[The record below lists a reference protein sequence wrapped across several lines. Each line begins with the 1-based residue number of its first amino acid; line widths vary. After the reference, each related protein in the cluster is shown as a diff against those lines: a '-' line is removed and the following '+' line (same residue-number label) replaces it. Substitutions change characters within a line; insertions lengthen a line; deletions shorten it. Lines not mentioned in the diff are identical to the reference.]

1 MTMKNAF
8 GDTFRSLRVRNFRL
22 FFVGQFISM
31 TGTWMTMVAQTLLAL
46 DLGASGITLGLLAA
60 CQFGPVLLAGPL
72 AGAVADRV
80 DKRRLLLLVQTGAM
94 LQSAVLGL
102 VVLTGNASI
111 GLIFVLA
118 SIQGVLTAFDN
129 PVRRS
134 FVVEMVPIADVANAV
149 SLNSTIMTG
158 SRVVGPALAGVAIA
172 TIGYA
177 WCFLLDAASYV
188 AVIAGILV
196 MRSSELFRSAPTPRA
211 KGQIRDGLRYVW
223 SQPHLR
229 IPMVMMAIIG
239 TFAFDFAV
247 TLPLLVTGPLG
258 GNKQSYTWLLS
269 VISLG
274 SVIGALATARRR
286 EVPPSHV
293 VGSALLFGVGML
305 AIAVAPN
312 LWIALPLALVTG
324 LGAIGFMTS
333 STALIQLFG
342 DPLFRGRV
350 LALQSMVF
358 LGTTPLGGPLVGW
371 IADVMGPR
379 AAVLVGGL
387 ACLAA
392 AAWGRHAW
400 RQVVQPIIGQAII
413 GQPINGQ
420 PDSTQR
426 HIAAS

>member
-1 MTMKNAF
+1 MTMKNAL

-22 FFVGQFISM
+22 FFFGQFISM
-31 TGTWMTMVAQTLLAL
+31 TGSWMTMVALTLLAL
-46 DLGASGITLGLLAA
+46 DLGASGVTLGLLAA
-60 CQFGPVLLAGPL
+60 CQFGPVLLLGPL

-80 DKRRLLLLVQTGAM
+80 DKRRLLLVVQAIAM

-102 VVLTGNASI
+102 VVLTGNASL
-111 GLIFVLA
+111 GLIFPLA
-118 SIQGVLTAFDN
+118 AIQGVLTAFDN
-129 PVRRS
+129 PSRRA
-134 FVVEMVPIADVANAV
+134 FVVEMVSTKDVANAV
-149 SLNSTIMTG
+149 SLNSAIMTG
-158 SRVVGPALAGVAIA
+158 SRVLGPALAGLTIA
-172 TIGYA
+172 TLGYA

-188 AVIAGILV
+188 AVIGGIMA
-196 MRSSELFRSAPTPRA
+196 MRSSELFASEPMARG

-223 SQPHLR
+223 SHPHLR

-239 TFAFDFAV
+239 TLAFNFSV
-247 TLPLLVTGPLG
+247 TLPLLVIGPLG
-258 GNKQSYTWLLS
+258 GNAQSYTWLLS

-293 VGSALLFGVGML
+293 LVSALMFGVGML
-305 AIAVAPN
+305 AIAITPSLLV
-312 LWIALPLALVTG
+312 ALPLALITG

-342 DPLFRGRV
+342 DPVFRGRV

-379 AAVLVGGL
+379 AAVSVGGL

-392 AAWGRHAW
+392 AAWGRRAW
-400 RQVVQPIIGQAII
+400 QKATSHQPPLSSSSDTPTASQVSP
-413 GQPINGQ
+413 
-420 PDSTQR
+420 
-426 HIAAS
+426 

>member
-22 FFVGQFISM
+22 FFFGQFISM

-46 DLGASGITLGLLAA
+46 DLGASGITLGLLVA

-80 DKRRLLLLVQTGAM
+80 DKRRLLLLVQIGAM

-102 VVLTGNASI
+102 VVLTGNASL
-111 GLIFVLA
+111 GLIFALA
-118 SIQGVLTAFDN
+118 AIQGVLTAFDN

-134 FVVEMVPIADVANAV
+134 FVVEMVPISDVANAV

-158 SRVVGPALAGVAIA
+158 SRVVGPALAGLAIA

-188 AVIAGILV
+188 AVIVGILA
-196 MRSSELFRSAPTPRA
+196 MRSSELFTSAPTPRG

-223 SQPHLR
+223 SQPQLR

-239 TFAFDFAV
+239 TFAFNFSV

-293 VGSALLFGVGML
+293 LGSALMFGVGML

-312 LWIALPLALVTG
+312 LWIALPLALITG

-379 AAVLVGGL
+379 AAVVVGGL

-400 RQVVQPIIGQAII
+400 RQVAQPIIAL
-413 GQPINGQ
+413 
-420 PDSTQR
+420 PDSPER
-426 HIAAS
+426 RVAAN